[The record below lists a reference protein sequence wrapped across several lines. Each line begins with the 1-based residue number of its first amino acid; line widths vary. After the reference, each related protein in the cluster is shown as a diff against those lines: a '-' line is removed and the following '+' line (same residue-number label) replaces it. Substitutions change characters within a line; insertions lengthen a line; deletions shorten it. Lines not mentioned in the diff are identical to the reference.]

1 MIVNKKAILIAEGV
15 NMVHSPGV
23 PRRTLLAAG
32 TGLALTPL
40 GAAQAQA
47 NWPTRPI
54 TFICGF
60 GPGGSADRTARG
72 LAQFLSPELGQ
83 PITVVNRPG
92 AGGQVAATFVK
103 AAADDGYTM
112 LATAMSPYLQ
122 SSIVHTRAPY
132 TLDDFAFVNGQWSD
146 WELIAGK
153 RDLAV
158 DSLAALLASIRDNPG
173 RHSVSVVPSSGGQLN
188 VFILLDA
195 LRIPARNLRI
205 VTYDSGAAARAAAAG
220 GQVDF
225 TILGGDGSAG
235 IRELIRPLAVINETR
250 VPGWEQVPTVNE
262 ALRPLNVEVPILSGS
277 IRGLATRASFRTNHP
292 DRWSK
297 LVAAYEAALRKPE
310 AQAHFRTNRI
320 GADWVGPERTTRI
333 MRQTLEI
340 IERYKDVGR

>member
-1 MIVNKKAILIAEGV
+1 
-15 NMVHSPGV
+15 MVQL
-23 PRRTLLAAG
+23 PRRNLLAAG
-32 TGLALTPL
+32 GGLALAGTAP
-40 GAAQAQA
+40 GTAKAQAA
-47 NWPTRPI
+47 WPVRPI

-72 LAQFLSPELGQ
+72 IAQFLAPELGQ

-92 AGGQVAATFVK
+92 AGGQVAAAFVR
-103 AAADDGYTM
+103 AQPDDGYTM

-122 SSIVHTRAPY
+122 TSIIHTRAPY
-132 TLDDFAFVNGQWSD
+132 TLDDFAFVNAQWSD
-146 WELIAGK
+146 WELIAAK
-153 RDLAV
+153 RDIGV
-158 DSLAALLASIRDNPG
+158 DSLAALMASIRDNPG

-188 VFILLDA
+188 VYILLDA
-195 LRIPARNLRI
+195 LQIPARNLRI

-235 IRELIRPLAVINETR
+235 IRELVRPLAVIHDRR
-250 VPGWEQVPTVNE
+250 VEGWEEVPTVNE

-277 IRGLATRASFRTNHP
+277 IRGLATRASFRTSHP
-292 DRWSK
+292 DRWQK
-297 LVAAYEAALRKPE
+297 LVNAYEAALAKPE

-320 GADWVGPERTTRI
+320 GADWVGPERTTQI
-333 MRQTLEI
+333 MRQTFQI

>member
-1 MIVNKKAILIAEGV
+1 
-15 NMVHSPGV
+15 MVQL
-23 PRRTLLAAG
+23 PRRNLLAAG
-32 TGLALTPL
+32 GGLALIGTAP
-40 GAAQAQA
+40 GTAKAQAA
-47 NWPTRPI
+47 WPVRPI

-72 LAQFLSPELGQ
+72 IAQFLAPELGQ

-92 AGGQVAATFVK
+92 AGGQVAAAFVR
-103 AAADDGYTM
+103 AQPDDGYTM
-112 LATAMSPYLQ
+112 LATAMSPYMQ
-122 SSIVHTRAPY
+122 TSIIHTRAPY
-132 TLDDFAFVNGQWSD
+132 TLDDFAFVNAQWSD
-146 WELIAGK
+146 WELIAAK
-153 RDLAV
+153 RDLGV
-158 DSLAALLASIRDNPG
+158 DSLAALMASIRDNPG

-188 VFILLDA
+188 VYILLDA

-235 IRELIRPLAVINETR
+235 IRELVRPLAVIHDRR
-250 VPGWEQVPTVNE
+250 VEGWEEVPTVNE

-292 DRWSK
+292 DRWQK
-297 LVAAYEAALRKPE
+297 LVSAYEAALAKPE

-320 GADWVGPERTTRI
+320 GADWVGPERTTQI
-333 MRQTLEI
+333 MRQTFEI

>member
-1 MIVNKKAILIAEGV
+1 
-15 NMVHSPGV
+15 MVHTSGT
-23 PRRTLLAAG
+23 PRRRLLAMGGGLALAG
-32 TGLALTPL
+32 TG
-40 GAAQAQA
+40 QAQGQA
-47 NWPTRPI
+47 AWPARPI

-103 AAADDGYTM
+103 AQPDDGYTM

-132 TLDDFAFVNGQWSD
+132 TLDDFAFVNAQWSD
-146 WELIAGK
+146 WELIAAK

-158 DSLAALLASIRDNPG
+158 DSLAALMASIRDNPG

-188 VFILLDA
+188 VYILLDA

-235 IRELIRPLAVINETR
+235 IRELVRPLAVINETR
-250 VPGWEQVPTVNE
+250 VEGWEQVPTVNE

-277 IRGLATRASFRTNHP
+277 IRGLATRASFRTSHP
-292 DRWSK
+292 DRWEK
-297 LVAAYEAALRKPE
+297 LVTAYQAALRKPE
-310 AQAHFRTNRI
+310 AQAYFRTNRI
-320 GADWVGPERTTRI
+320 GADWVGPERTTRT

>member
-1 MIVNKKAILIAEGV
+1 LSTKGEQIAEGDT
-15 NMVHSPGV
+15 MAHTLRT

-32 TGLALTPL
+32 GALAI
-40 GAAQAQA
+40 GASAQAQQA
-47 NWPTRPI
+47 WPVRPI

-72 LAQFLSPELGQ
+72 LAQFLAPELGQ

-92 AGGQVAATFVK
+92 AGGQVAAAYVK
-103 AAADDGYTM
+103 AQPDDGYIM
-112 LATAMSPYLQ
+112 LATAMSPYMQ

-132 TLDDFAFVNGQWSD
+132 TLDDFAFVNAQWSD
-146 WELIAGK
+146 WELIAAK
-153 RDLAV
+153 RDLGV

-173 RHSVSVVPSSGGQLN
+173 RHSASVVPSSGGQLN
-188 VFILLDA
+188 VYILLDA
-195 LRIPARNLRI
+195 LQIPARNLRI

-235 IRELIRPLAVINETR
+235 IRELVRPLAVINETR
-250 VPGWEQVPTVNE
+250 VEGWEDVPTVNE

-277 IRGLATRASFRTNHP
+277 IRGLATRASFRTSHP
-292 DRWSK
+292 DRWEK
-297 LVAAYEAALRKPE
+297 LVTAYQAALRKPE
-310 AQAHFRTNRI
+310 AQAYFRTNRI

-333 MRQTLEI
+333 MQQTLEI
-340 IERYKDVGR
+340 IERYKNVGR